1 MRPPTESSL
10 ETSLLFPALAPE
22 EREILFRAAS
32 RLLFAARQPIFHM
45 GEPGTAMM
53 LIETGRVRIS
63 YPSSEGRIVQ
73 LAELGPGTV
82 FGEIAL
88 IDGGERSADA
98 TALTDCALI
107 VFSRRTVLALLE
119 QNWRLTETV
128 LKLLCARL
136 RRADERMADLAFFD
150 LPERLAKVVLARAMR
165 GPNGQY
171 RVSDAQ
177 GVLAEMVGGSRE
189 TVNRCLHR
197 WEREGLVA
205 LHEGR
210 IYLLDREAISDLA
223 R

>member
-1 MRPPTESSL
+1 
-10 ETSLLFPALAPE
+10 
-22 EREILFRAAS
+22 
-32 RLLFAARQPIFHM
+32 
-45 GEPGTAMM
+45 
-53 LIETGRVRIS
+53 
-63 YPSSEGRIVQ
+63 
-73 LAELGPGTV
+73 
-82 FGEIAL
+82 
-88 IDGGERSADA
+88 
-98 TALTDCALI
+98 
-107 VFSRRTVLALLE
+107 VLALLE